1 MALATSGYLT
11 VIMLD
16 SDESNVLRKAVRQV
30 LDKMEMDDGPE
41 TPFYTT
47 LDSLYWE
54 IW

>member
-16 SDESNVLRKAVRQV
+16 TDESNVLRQAVRQV
-30 LDKMEMDDGPE
+30 LDEMEAIDGPE
-41 TPFYTT
+41 SPFYTT